1 MARRFQSNFA
11 FPGSLFD
18 TVAFC
23 AINLTMPVRFHSQFF
38 SPELSAVALK
48 LPLGTSDRS
57 IFQVQFLIETLI
69 EFALEYRLFVNIS
82 KNTRLKGRPIGL
94 VHSFCSIES
103 SENNY
108 SSFGQNSN
116 TSSQGYP
123 QVSSKFI
130 IVSTIEA

>member
-11 FPGSLFD
+11 FPGSLFG

-82 KNTRLKGRPIGL
+82 KKHEVERKTYRT
-94 VHSFCSIES
+94 C
-103 SENNY
+103 
-108 SSFGQNSN
+108 
-116 TSSQGYP
+116 P
-123 QVSSKFI
+123 QFLQHR
-130 IVSTIEA
+130 EL